1 MILKMTMMLVG
12 NVTNEGGAEVNTSSA
27 LKQIIEFESSIK
39 SSRNKTQ
46 ETVKQLIYNVE
57 FADDTGSL
65 SVQNTNEITE
75 KMDNLIQQIDW
86 WIGF

>member
-75 KMDNLIQQIDW
+75 KINNLRE
-86 WIGF
+86 GVKN